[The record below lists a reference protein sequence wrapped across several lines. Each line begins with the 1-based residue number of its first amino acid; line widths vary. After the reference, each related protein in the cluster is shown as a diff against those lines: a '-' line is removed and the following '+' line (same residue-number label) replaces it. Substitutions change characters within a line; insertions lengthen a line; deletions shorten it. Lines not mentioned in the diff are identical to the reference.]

1 MHNFIPKQL
10 KFNQDNLIPAIA
22 QQFDSK
28 EVLMLAWMN
37 EESILKTLATKQV
50 HYFSRSRNKLWRKGE
65 TSGHFQKLI
74 EFRFDCD
81 QDCILLLIDQEGPAC
96 HTNRISCFFN
106 SVDDDQSIIIKK

>member
-1 MHNFIPKQL
+1 
-10 KFNQDNLIPAIA
+10 
-22 QQFDSK
+22 
-28 EVLMLAWMN
+28 MLFR
-37 EESILKTLATKQV
+37 SILKTLATKQV